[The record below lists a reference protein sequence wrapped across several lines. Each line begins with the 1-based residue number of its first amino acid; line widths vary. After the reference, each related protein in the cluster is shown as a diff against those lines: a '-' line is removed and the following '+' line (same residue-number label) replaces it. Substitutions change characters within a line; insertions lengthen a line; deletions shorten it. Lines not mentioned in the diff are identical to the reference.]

1 MAVLFIIKI
10 TLSSDPFEKFYVIVL
25 YEYQIVSGL
34 LLDPVIAMDLDFLA
48 NRT

>member
-10 TLSSDPFEKFYVIVL
+10 TLSSDPFDFFYVFVL

-34 LLDPVIAMDLDFLA
+34 ILDPVLALDLDFLA
-48 NRT
+48 KKK